1 MVLLVPAD
9 LEQNID
15 FTELRRRNELLA
27 PQFGYSLE
35 SLIKAVRPAT

>member
-9 LEQNID
+9 ID
-15 FTELRRRNELLA
+15 QELDLDELHRRNAALA

-35 SLIKAVRPAT
+35 SLIKAVRPAS